1 MTGERRKG
9 PAEIWGAMWVGVL
22 LIGLGIL
29 FYFGE
34 FWPGSLILVGILI
47 LIGGIVAV
55 LLLAF
60 KLKGRKDAIPYGT
73 FLAIGPVVALLWGR
87 EILYWYISLF

>member
-1 MTGERRKG
+1 VKKYDRRKKKS

-34 FWPGSLILVGILI
+34 FWPGILILVGILI
-47 LIGGIVAV
+47 LIGGIISWSTG
-55 LLLAF
+55 
-60 KLKGRKDAIPYGT
+60 GR
-73 FLAIGPVVALLWGR
+73 
-87 EILYWYISLF
+87 